1 MNPLRISTRRLLAAV
16 AVLGLGPVLA
26 VPAAAL
32 GAPLDAAGA
41 AGGQPP
47 ATQVLAKA
55 PPDECFAGIGQPYPA
70 GPPCETGQAKVN
82 QAYLWGMT
90 RAGRTLFF
98 GTGANVNCLTS
109 GRTLENTVPTQN
121 ADWVCEYGE
130 SQIAKR
136 NPQLPVKLGDHR
148 IPRLYTYDTRSNQL
162 TEKTDLVKAASPDDA
177 TRLQNTVGIRAAGN
191 YGGVA
196 LLGGPALGESINL
209 FAFDTD
215 TGAFLGSHNFTA
227 YGNIRH
233 FTVADG
239 ALYAGVGVG
248 NNGGNRGHVL
258 RWMGSKTDPFNFV
271 QVATLPAQAA
281 DLTVHE
287 GRIFVTTWPGAT
299 EEFGEEATEAA
310 EPTEPPAS
318 IASVWMSPKL
328 SDGEP
333 GLTPSDDA
341 AWQQVWNVASYEP
354 DPVVAYTYGLGGLA
368 SYGGYLYWGT
378 MHVPMKATSLHLSI
392 YPPVDEAGITATAQ
406 NTQRAIS
413 IYRGKGFGSS
423 KQKVDL
429 LYGATELPAFDPE
442 ANNGVGAWTTKSTN
456 YTPKYG
462 AAGFGNPYNNYT
474 WKMAVAAGKL
484 YVGTMDWS
492 YLAKEFGQQT
502 AAQLG
507 LSPQMGDVLAKAP
520 AAAAAPPGMRATAE
534 IPEAVYGGDLYAFS
548 STRKGATTISD
559 TGVGNY
565 LNYGVRNMVVDGSNL
580 YLGMANPMNLRTDP
594 NDDVPEGGWELIKL
608 KAGC

>member
-26 VPAAAL
+26 VPSAAL
-32 GAPLDAAGA
+32 AAPLDAAGA

-47 ATQVLAKA
+47 TTQLLAKA

-148 IPRLYTYDTRSNQL
+148 IPRLYTYDTKSNQL
-162 TEKTDLVKAASPDDA
+162 TEKTELVKAASPDDA

-215 TGAFLGSHNFTA
+215 TGAYLGSHNFTS

-258 RWMGSKTDPFNFV
+258 RWMGSKTDPFNFA

-287 GRIFVTTWPGAT
+287 GRIFVTTWPGSDN
-299 EEFGEEATEAA
+299 EFSGGEAA
-310 EPTEPPAS
+310 PAPVPAS

-328 SDGEP
+328 SDGAP
-333 GLTPSDDA
+333 GLTPDDDA

-354 DPVVAYTYGLGGLA
+354 DAVVARSYGLGGLA

-429 LYGATELPAFDPE
+429 LYGSTELPAFDPE
-442 ANNGVGAWTTKSTN
+442 ANGGVGAWTTKSTN

-462 AAGFGNPYNNYT
+462 PAGFGNPYNNYT
-474 WKMAVAAGKL
+474 WKMAVAGGKL

-502 AAQLG
+502 ATALG

-520 AAAAAPPGMRATAE
+520 AVAAAPAGARATAE
-534 IPEAVYGGDLYAFS
+534 IPEAVYGGDLYAFP
-548 STRKGATTISD
+548 STKKPATTISD

-565 LNYGVRNMVVDGSNL
+565 LNYGVRNMVVDGSTI